1 MNTLKYYID
10 FADLSDLQREILQ
23 LKLDKKKNDD
33 IMREINKKWGKSYT
47 ANYISTI
54 FK

>member
-1 MNTLKYYID
+1 M
-10 FADLSDLQREILQ
+10 
-23 LKLDKKKNDD
+23 KNDD
-33 IMREINKKWGKSYT
+33 IVREINKKWDKSYT